1 MGNVKDKE
9 YRVVRRDGDRVLICC
24 ICQSFSMALARK
36 KLFDQHFQ
44 SPCFIQVVKKQKED
58 K

>member
-9 YRVVRRDGDRVLICC
+9 YRVVRRDGDKILVCGIY
-24 ICQSFSMALARK
+24 QSFSMAIARK
-36 KLFDQHFQ
+36 KLFDRHFQ

>member
-1 MGNVKDKE
+1 MENVKDKE
-9 YRVVRRDGDRVLICC
+9 YRVVRRDGDKVLVCC
-24 ICQSFSMALARK
+24 ICQAIARK
-36 KLFDQHFQ
+36 KLFDRHFQ